1 VAGRPTGDGAQLMRT
16 ARPPAATV
24 LITGASS
31 GIGEAV
37 AVKAAD
43 HASRLALLARN
54 EAALEKVADRC
65 RERGPREVRVI
76 VADVGSAADVEA
88 GIGPLLADWGSF
100 DLVVNS
106 AGVTGFGLVTEMPS
120 EVFDQ
125 IVRTNLLGSA
135 NLLRAVLPRM
145 RARDQGTVVLVG
157 SINGHLVAPGLGAYT
172 VSKWGLRALAR
183 TAQIENRDRPGINV
197 CHLSL
202 ASVDT
207 PIWSRAASYG
217 TRTLKPPRPKLS
229 VEAAADAVL
238 QAASQPRRVVH
249 EGRGNRGLVLG
260 FSLLPG
266 AYDRLV
272 TPVFRLVASQPRHTT
287 DGHPGNVFEP
297 WDPPDHR

>member
-1 VAGRPTGDGAQLMRT
+1 MRAG
-16 ARPPAATV
+16 RPPAATV

-37 AVKAAD
+37 ALKAAD
-43 HASRLALLARN
+43 HANRLALLARN
-54 EAALEKVADRC
+54 EAALEKVAAGC
-65 RERGPREVRVI
+65 RERGPREVRVV

-88 GIGPLLADWGSF
+88 GIGPLLTDWGSF
-100 DLVVNS
+100 DLVISS
-106 AGVTGFGLVTEMPS
+106 AGVAGFGLLTEVPS
-120 EVFDQ
+120 EVFDR

-135 NLLRAVLPRM
+135 NLLRAVLPTM
-145 RARDQGTVVLVG
+145 RDRDQGTVVLVG

-183 TAQIENRDRPGINV
+183 TAQIENRDRPGISI

-207 PIWSRAASYG
+207 PIWDRAASYG
-217 TRTLKPPRPKLS
+217 TRTLKPPRPKLA
-229 VEAAADAVL
+229 VEAAAEAVL
-238 QAASQPRRVVH
+238 HAASQPRRVVH
-249 EGRGNRGLVLG
+249 EGRGNRGLMLG

-272 TPVFRLVASQPRHTT
+272 TPVFRLVASRNRRPTT
-287 DGHPGNVFEP
+287 DEHPGNVFEP